1 MGEVINLR
9 SFRKSKKRA
18 EKEQQ
23 AAENRARSGRPKRKR
38 KLEEHEAAA
47 TVAFLDAHRLDDKSD
62 D

>member
-9 SFRKSKKRA
+9 SFRKSKKRS

-23 AAENRARSGRPKRKR
+23 AAGNRMRSGRPKGKR
-38 KLEEHEAAA
+38 KLDENEAAA
-47 TVAFLDAHRLDDKSD
+47 TVAFLDAHRLDDKGD